1 MALGTICGH
10 VKSLGSAPG
19 IIWVDAH
26 ADINTPETT
35 WSGNL
40 HGQPVSFML
49 EELKDETIQLAGF
62 DWVQPVIK
70 DGFQTITDR
79 NSKMFYNG
87 SPSKN
92 PDIKTPPV
100 AKNE

>member
-62 DWVQPVIK
+62 DWVEPVIK
-70 DGFQTITDR
+70 ESSQRLFNLTYKCYIIYI
-79 NSKMFYNG
+79 SKTTY
-87 SPSKN
+87 
-92 PDIKTPPV
+92 
-100 AKNE
+100 

>member
-70 DGFQTITDR
+70 DGFKKITDR
-79 NSKMFYNG
+79 NSTMFYNG
-87 SPSKN
+87 RLP
-92 PDIKTPPV
+92 
-100 AKNE
+100 

>member
-70 DGFQTITDR
+70 DSFQTMTDR
-79 NSKMFYNG
+79 NTIIHIHMNLIY
-87 SPSKN
+87 
-92 PDIKTPPV
+92 KTP
-100 AKNE
+100 KRQQILHT

>member
-70 DGFQTITDR
+70 ESLQRLFDLADKCYIIYI
-79 NSKMFYNG
+79 SKTTNQ
-87 SPSKN
+87 
-92 PDIKTPPV
+92 
-100 AKNE
+100 

>member
-70 DGFQTITDR
+70 DSFQIITDR
-79 NSKMFYNG
+79 NTIVLHMKL
-87 SPSKN
+87 
-92 PDIKTPPV
+92 I
-100 AKNE
+100 NETFERQQILHT

>member
-70 DGFQTITDR
+70 ESLHCKLYSVFLTWLINAT
-79 NSKMFYNG
+79 
-87 SPSKN
+87 
-92 PDIKTPPV
+92 
-100 AKNE
+100 